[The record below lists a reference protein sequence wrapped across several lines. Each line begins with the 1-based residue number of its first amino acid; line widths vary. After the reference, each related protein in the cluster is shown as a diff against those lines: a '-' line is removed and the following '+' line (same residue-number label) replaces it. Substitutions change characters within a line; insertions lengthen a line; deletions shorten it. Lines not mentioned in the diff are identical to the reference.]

1 MRRVTMFLAAV
12 AAATA
17 QVLVVAPPAHA
28 YEVHISISG
37 AGQVVETTPANLVG
51 SGCVTS
57 ASNPTGV
64 IGVDCYP
71 GDPSGDYGWSWTVR
85 LVATPKPGYR
95 FVQWQSDGS
104 SGSPVLC
111 DGANGS
117 STYTGSAC
125 QFATFDNLQL
135 RAVFVDDAAPTMTS
149 LSGPNQA
156 VNGSTAFTFAAAA
169 DPTVQG
175 FECRVVNV
183 HDWVPCSSGRQENP
197 ASSGLYTFEVRAVD
211 SSGNRSPISS
221 WSWTVDKVAPVA
233 GVTSAPSGTIASTS
247 ATFEFTSNE
256 PGTFSCALNAVSIPC
271 TSPNR
276 LTGLPQGT
284 YTFSVMA
291 RDAAGNN
298 SALVTRTWTVDTVAP
313 ETNLTGGP
321 TEGTKVASSSASFG
335 LTSTEGTSSTCTLD
349 GASLPCN
356 ATTNLTG
363 LSQGSHTF
371 TAAAVDAAGNTDA
384 TAATRTWTV
393 DTVAPDTNLTGGP
406 TEGPKVASSSASFG
420 LTSTERTSSFACTLD
435 GASLPCNATTNL
447 TGLSQGSH
455 TFTAAAVDA
464 AGNTDA
470 TPATRTW
477 TVDTVAP
484 TPLPRH
490 VRRDRRSPDSN
501 ASVVF
506 SEAMRR
512 GPWRL
517 PGTGFPRTSTSL

>member
-1 MRRVTMFLAAV
+1 MRRMTMFLAAV
-12 AAATA
+12 GAAVA

-51 SGCVTS
+51 SGCTTS
-57 ASNPTGV
+57 ASNPTGT
-64 IGVDCYP
+64 IGANCYP
-71 GDPSGDYGWSWTVR
+71 GDPSGDYGWGWTVR
-85 LVATPKPGYR
+85 LVATAKPGYR

-111 DGANGS
+111 DSANGS

-125 QFATFDNLQL
+125 QFATHDNLQL
-135 RAVFVDDAAPTMTS
+135 RAVFVDDTAPTMAS

-175 FECRVVNV
+175 FECRVANV
-183 HDWVPCSSGRQENP
+183 HDWVSCTSGRQENP
-197 ASSGLYTFEVRAVD
+197 ALSGLYTFEVRAVD

-221 WSWTVDKVAPVA
+221 WPWTVDKIAPVTT
-233 GVTSAPSGTIASTS
+233 VTSAPSGTVASTS

-271 TSPNR
+271 TSPKT
-276 LTGLPQGT
+276 LTGLSQGT

-291 RDAAGNN
+291 RDVAGNN
-298 SALVTRTWTVDTVAP
+298 SALVTRTFTVDTVAP
-313 ETNLTGGP
+313 NTGLTGGP
-321 TEGTKVASSSASFG
+321 TEGTKVATASASFG
-335 LTSTEGTSSTCTLD
+335 LTSTEG
-349 GASLPCN
+349 
-356 ATTNLTG
+356 
-363 LSQGSHTF
+363 
-371 TAAAVDAAGNTDA
+371 
-384 TAATRTWTV
+384 
-393 DTVAPDTNLTGGP
+393 
-406 TEGPKVASSSASFG
+406 
-420 LTSTERTSSFACTLD
+420 TSSFACTLD
-435 GASLPCNATTNL
+435 GASLPCNATTGL
-447 TGLSQGSH
+447 TGLGQGSH

-464 AGNTDA
+464 AGNTDP

-484 TPLPRH
+484 TASSARPTGSRVSL
-490 VRRDRRSPDSN
+490 DSN

-506 SEAMRR
+506 SEAMKKATVEAATNGVPKNFYLSLGGTKVRAVVTYTQTASGAFKAVLNPARKLRPGRTYKLGVTSGALDRAGNALAARSWTFRTR
-512 GPWRL
+512 G
-517 PGTGFPRTSTSL
+517 